1 MGRDPGRKSRPGEDG
16 RDQRQHQRNVVRVE
30 RIDRKR
36 PGRILPHPGAD
47 GHHRIRAARLR
58 QSPDAHPHD
67 VPRPDERLWHQ
78 MVEAVRATS
87 GRLLMVI
94 AAVLAL
100 LPSLVA
106 HRLDEYLQAT
116 VAMIEPDRIRLRI
129 KLTPG
134 VDVADQVLA
143 KIDLNR
149 DAIISANEAATYAE
163 SLRRDL
169 VVRLDQ
175 SDAGLEV
182 AALSFA
188 EADELRPGRGTSQIE
203 FAV

>member
-1 MGRDPGRKSRPGEDG
+1 
-16 RDQRQHQRNVVRVE
+16 
-30 RIDRKR
+30 
-36 PGRILPHPGAD
+36 
-47 GHHRIRAARLR
+47 
-58 QSPDAHPHD
+58 
-67 VPRPDERLWHQ
+67 
-78 MVEAVRATS
+78 MVEALRATS

-94 AAVLAL
+94 VAVWAL
-100 LPSLVA
+100 LPSLAA

-116 VAMIEPDRIRLRI
+116 VAMIEPNGIRLRI
-129 KLTPG
+129 NLTPG
-134 VDVADQVLA
+134 VDVADEVLA

-149 DAIISANEAATYAE
+149 DAIISEKEAATYAE

-188 EADELRPGRGTSQIE
+188 EVDELRSGRGTIQIE
-203 FAV
+203 FSVTSTPLVVGAHTLSVENRHLSRASVYLFNAALPKSGSVKIGRQKRSNDQHQGEIEFEVVSPARE

>member
-1 MGRDPGRKSRPGEDG
+1 MA
-16 RDQRQHQRNVVRVE
+16 
-30 RIDRKR
+30 I
-36 PGRILPHPGAD
+36 
-47 GHHRIRAARLR
+47 
-58 QSPDAHPHD
+58 
-67 VPRPDERLWHQ
+67 
-78 MVEAVRATS
+78 
-87 GRLLMVI
+87 I
-94 AAVLAL
+94 AGLAL
-100 LPSLVA
+100 LPSLAA

-116 VAMIEPDRIRLRI
+116 VAIIEPDGIRLRI
-129 KLTPG
+129 NLTPG

-149 DAIISANEAATYAE
+149 DAIISEKEAATYAE

-188 EADELRPGRGTSQIE
+188 EADELRTGRGTIQIE
-203 FAV
+203 FAVTSTPLVVGAHTLTVGNRHLAQARVYLFNAALPKSPSSIIGRQTRSNDQRKGEIEFAVLSPPRE